1 MLMERCVQTD
11 VLDIVTGSEKGSRD
25 LLILPCAKEQTLPNV
40 LGGGVIETCSY
51 CTIAEVYV
59 LPKHKLN

>member
-40 LGGGVIETCSY
+40 LGGGGSLKH
-51 CTIAEVYV
+51 V
-59 LPKHKLN
+59 LTALLQKYMSFPNTS

>member
-25 LLILPCAKEQTLPNV
+25 LLILPCAKEQTLPNDV
-40 LGGGVIETCSY
+40 LGG
-51 CTIAEVYV
+51 
-59 LPKHKLN
+59 H